1 MELPRDSETDDK
13 ADGVQNDNLS
23 SAVAG
28 SVWRSQE
35 TISSTFLEIQKQ
47 KSRND

>member
-23 SAVAG
+23 SAVGG
-28 SVWRSQE
+28 SVWEVSGNHL
-35 TISSTFLEIQKQ
+35 IFLLGDSEAKIK
-47 KSRND
+47 K